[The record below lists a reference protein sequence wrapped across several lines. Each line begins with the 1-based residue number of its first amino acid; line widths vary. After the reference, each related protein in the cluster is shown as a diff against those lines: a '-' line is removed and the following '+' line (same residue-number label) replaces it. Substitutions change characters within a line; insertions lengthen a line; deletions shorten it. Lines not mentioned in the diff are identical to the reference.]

1 MNDFNVKLKSLMEMF
16 IQMLRH
22 MEMFYLT
29 SIYIYIYIKLY
40 MYACVKALWKFKN
53 V

>member
-1 MNDFNVKLKSLMEMF
+1 MIGFNVKLKSLMGMF
-16 IQMLRH
+16 VKAYGNVLSCIN
-22 MEMFYLT
+22 
-29 SIYIYIYIKLY
+29 IYIYIKLY